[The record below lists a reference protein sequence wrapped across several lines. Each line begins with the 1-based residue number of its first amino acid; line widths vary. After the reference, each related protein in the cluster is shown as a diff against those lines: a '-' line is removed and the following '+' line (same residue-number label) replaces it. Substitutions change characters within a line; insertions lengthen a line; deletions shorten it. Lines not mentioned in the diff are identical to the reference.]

1 MSVGFVTPVGVR
13 WSDIDMYQHVNH
25 ATMVT
30 ILEEARVPFLK
41 DAFGADI
48 TSTGLLIADV
58 RGDLQGSTA
67 VVRLAATGD
76 DLDQAAAGG
85 RLHAR
90 VRGAVGQR
98 GARLEACGHRRVA
111 AGRVPYRGTAVGS
124 TIATPSR
131 VPATVVSGI
140 GGVVER
146 GLWLPD
152 PAHRADL
159 ATFVDHALRLDDA
172 AVIRIRARSTGLLS
186 AWVATGFDVLASRV
200 VAGKV
205 RPDDLSVAARSLAH
219 GLATTDASGY
229 VDPGYSMDSAWRGGL
244 PPESGFT
251 YLDDVPARVMLDL
264 AHRGAR
270 LAKEHGSS
278 AGPPVSLL
286 DQEVIQVSSADVVV
300 GLPMRCVFAL
310 TAMGFLPQSAETIS
324 ADELI
329 RVRISPAWL
338 RLDARFGSVY
348 RHRGHAALV
357 LR

>member
-1 MSVGFVTPVGVR
+1 M
-13 WSDIDMYQHVNH
+13 
-25 ATMVT
+25 
-30 ILEEARVPFLK
+30 
-41 DAFGADI
+41 
-48 TSTGLLIADV
+48 
-58 RGDLQGSTA
+58 
-67 VVRLAATGD
+67 
-76 DLDQAAAGG
+76 
-85 RLHAR
+85 
-90 VRGAVGQR
+90 
-98 GARLEACGHRRVA
+98 
-111 AGRVPYRGTAVGS
+111 
-124 TIATPSR
+124 
-131 VPATVVSGI
+131 VSGI

-146 GLWLPD
+146 GLWLLTRLTARIWPRSWITRFGSTMPPLSVFARGLPD
-152 PAHRADL
+152 CYRQ
-159 ATFVDHALRLDDA
+159 
-172 AVIRIRARSTGLLS
+172 
-186 AWVATGFDVLASRV
+186 VATGFDVLASRV

-205 RPDDLSVAARSLAH
+205 RPDDLSVAARSLRTVWPQRMPRAMSIPVTRWTPR
-219 GLATTDASGY
+219 G
-229 VDPGYSMDSAWRGGL
+229 GGL